1 MAHSLPFLALRVQGL
16 SKANNAVAFAGALAG
31 KKGSPQRHRVRR
43 AERRLAAGAEKSWR
57 RTMMWQ
63 GASLHSVREEEEGFL
78 TSPGRALRNGETG
91 GKSRPAAFGPV

>member
-43 AERRLAAGAEKSWR
+43 AETSGRCGKSWR
-57 RTMMWQ
+57 QTMMWQ
-63 GASLHSVREEEEGFL
+63 GSSLHSVRKRKSDSSHLQAELFATAKREEKVGL
-78 TSPGRALRNGETG
+78 LLSVP
-91 GKSRPAAFGPV
+91 